1 MANVVAIADSLAKE
15 VPTVNV
21 APFMDIVGKK
31 MRTVAKLATLLQAI
45 ALILSTLLQLLT
57 ATSRNVIETWIAT
70 GVVLGRVEEAVLQQF
85 SSSCPKKTA

>member
-45 ALILSTLLQLLT
+45 ALILSTLL
-57 ATSRNVIETWIAT
+57 
-70 GVVLGRVEEAVLQQF
+70 
-85 SSSCPKKTA
+85 